1 MADSREARRGRL
13 KIFLDAA
20 PGAGKTYQM
29 LRAARSRRDAGEL
42 KGLTSGVCLRRLRI
56 F

>member
-13 KIFLDAA
+13 KIFLGAT
-20 PGAGKTYQM
+20 PGVGKTYPM
-29 LRAARSRRDAGEL
+29 LRAARCRREAGEL
-42 KGLTSGVCLRRLRI
+42 KGLTSGVVSEETEV